1 MKIVRLGPD
10 EVFHRFL
17 TPKWAF
23 VPLSG
28 VGAAIDGGRFNRPG
42 VEALYLSRTPQ
53 TALEEY
59 RQGASITPPATR
71 PTPAPDASP
80 ITLERADGS
89 ERLFRCCRRLFRC
102 CRRSADSGCMAELG
116 GACAREAQ
124 SGGEMAARRGLIF
137 PSKVRDPFFANTV
150 GVAQNGFRSLAT
162 CGVVWLCDPQNH
174 AIRFWAGLTP
184 VWRAIL

>member
-42 VEALYLSRTPQ
+42 VEALYLSRTAQ

-59 RQGASITPPATR
+59 RQGASITPPATLAAYKVAVSGRTAR
-71 PTPAPDASP
+71 PVRKP
-80 ITLERADGS
+80 
-89 ERLFRCCRRLFRC
+89 
-102 CRRSADSGCMAELG
+102 
-116 GACAREAQ
+116 
-124 SGGEMAARRGLIF
+124 F
-137 PSKVRDPFFANTV
+137 P
-150 GVAQNGFRSLAT
+150 
-162 CGVVWLCDPQNH
+162 
-174 AIRFWAGLTP
+174 
-184 VWRAIL
+184 